1 MLQNLKTV
9 GEHAIQSVLLLLLPP
24 LLLLLQDVFK
34 DFLGFQENNEF
45 AHSGYGIASLMPE
58 QISTMCRTSAKCPMH
73 FCIPSGNLT

>member
-9 GEHAIQSVLLLLLPP
+9 GEHPIQSIL

-58 QISTMCRTSAKCPMH
+58 QISTMCRTSAECPTH
-73 FCIPSGNLT
+73 FCIPSGNST